1 MSSVLAAPEPEFPL
15 TRISVAQYHRM
26 IDSGAFGEEDRVELL
41 EGLVVDKMPKKRGH
55 SLATRRIDRGL
66 TAVLP
71 EGWDVLNQ
79 EPITLLDSEPEPD
92 VFVVRGIGDEYREH
106 PGPGDVLLIAEVADT
121 SLALDRRKGQIYAR
135 ARIPVYWLVNLP
147 QRCIEVYTAPRGAG
161 GRANY
166 SKQVIYRVGDT
177 IPVQIAGR
185 RVAGIPVADL
195 LP

>member
-1 MSSVLAAPEPEFPL
+1 MASVLAAPEPEFPL

-26 IDSGAFGEEDRVELL
+26 IDSGAFGENDRVELL

-55 SLATRRIDRGL
+55 SLATRRLDRRL

-71 EGWDVLNQ
+71 DGWDVLNQ

-92 VFVVRGIGDEYREH
+92 VFVVRGSGDDYRRH

-121 SLALDRRKGQIYAR
+121 SLALDRRKGRIYAR

-147 QRCIEVYTAPRGAG
+147 QRCVEVYTVPRGAG

-166 SKQVIYRVGDT
+166 SKTATYKLGDM
-177 IPVQIAGR
+177 IPVQIEGR
-185 RVAGIPVADL
+185 RVAEVPVADL